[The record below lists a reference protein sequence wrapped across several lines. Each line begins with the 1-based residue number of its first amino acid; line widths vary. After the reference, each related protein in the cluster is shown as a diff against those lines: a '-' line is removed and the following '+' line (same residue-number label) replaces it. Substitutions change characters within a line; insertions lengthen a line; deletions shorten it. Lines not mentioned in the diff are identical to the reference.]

1 MRFFPVLLTVMIA
14 AFIVCFGCSAAD
26 GPAPIDNRA
35 WLYNA
40 EADVYYQLGIPY
52 CGNPADE
59 TYENLAVFVP
69 GSYFKASE
77 NGDGIPKVGDMYK
90 GKKVGAV
97 EKVPDCDDDKH
108 GVIYI
113 YDEDEELIEAIKY

>member
-1 MRFFPVLLTVMIA
+1 MNKKLSVLVIA
-14 AFIVCFGCSAAD
+14 AALSAAFCFAACGKD
-26 GPAPIDNRA
+26 KPAETTAASAAATTAAARNSEA
-35 WLYNA
+35 TTASESKGNA
-40 EADVYYQLGIPY
+40 Q
-52 CGNPADE
+52 
-59 TYENLAVFVP
+59 
-69 GSYFKASE
+69 ASE

-90 GKKVGAV
+90 GKKVGSV

>member
-1 MRFFPVLLTVMIA
+1 MNKKLSVLVIA
-14 AFIVCFGCSAAD
+14 AALSAAFCFAACGKD
-26 GPAPIDNRA
+26 KPAETTAASAAATTAAAQNS
-35 WLYNA
+35 
-40 EADVYYQLGIPY
+40 EATTASESK
-52 CGNPADE
+52 GN
-59 TYENLAVFVP
+59 VQ
-69 GSYFKASE
+69 ASE

-90 GKKVGAV
+90 GKKVGSV

>member
-1 MRFFPVLLTVMIA
+1 MNKKLSVLVIA
-14 AFIVCFGCSAAD
+14 AALSAAFCFAGCGKD
-26 GPAPIDNRA
+26 KPAETTAASAAATTAAAQNSEA
-35 WLYNA
+35 TTASESKGNA
-40 EADVYYQLGIPY
+40 Q
-52 CGNPADE
+52 
-59 TYENLAVFVP
+59 
-69 GSYFKASE
+69 ASE

-90 GKKVGAV
+90 GKKVGSV

>member
-1 MRFFPVLLTVMIA
+1 MNKKLSVLVIA
-14 AFIVCFGCSAAD
+14 AALSAAFCFAACGKD
-26 GPAPIDNRA
+26 KPAETTAASAAAAQNSEA
-35 WLYNA
+35 TTASESKGNA
-40 EADVYYQLGIPY
+40 Q
-52 CGNPADE
+52 
-59 TYENLAVFVP
+59 
-69 GSYFKASE
+69 ASE

-90 GKKVGAV
+90 GKKVGSV

>member
-1 MRFFPVLLTVMIA
+1 MKLLPVDMEA
-14 AFIVCFGCSAAD
+14 AKQNEDDEDASAAK
-26 GPAPIDNRA
+26 PEKR
-35 WLYNA
+35 
-40 EADVYYQLGIPY
+40 EADAPMNFEPEDEEALNLIIPKY
-52 CGNPADE
+52 ISSLIYGA
-59 TYENLAVFVP
+59 LISAQ
-69 GSYFKASE
+69 ASE

-90 GKKVGAV
+90 GKKVGSV